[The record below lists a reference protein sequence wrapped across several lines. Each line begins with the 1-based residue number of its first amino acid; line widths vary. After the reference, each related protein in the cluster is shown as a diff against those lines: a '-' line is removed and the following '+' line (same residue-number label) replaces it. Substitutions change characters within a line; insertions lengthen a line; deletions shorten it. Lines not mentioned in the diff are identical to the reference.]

1 MEKYL
6 VEISIPAL
14 GQTVDARLP
23 GGVTFAQ
30 AARLPPAARA
40 SRRSFSARTAPLIP
54 PTPKFHAATFA
65 AGCTLFCCETK
76 RRKKPWIK

>member
-30 AARLPPAARA
+30 AARLVLA
-40 SRRSFSARTAPLIP
+40 
-54 PTPKFHAATFA
+54 A
-65 AGCTLFCCETK
+65 AGGEGVAAEFFRPDGTAYPPDAEISRSDLCSGMHLVLL
-76 RRKKPWIK
+76 